1 MLPSKYAWLISH
13 LWDDSLRLGHWWGGG
28 QLFSTC
34 SGFKFSVVTHFISY
48 MYLHVSEWPCKLP
61 YRHVQYASQ
70 STLTGVHLSTPCW
83 TVHWHINRPC
93 LCPDGGPL
101 WQPSLSTRY
110 STLTRTRHVA
120 LQTMNVTC
128 LPWLYCNF
136 PISPIHTIHMRV
148 AKWYVQHF
156 TVQQSVTLFIVK
168 LLFHCQEWWTA
179 LACVCSTPQSCVSM
193 MQEW

>member
-70 STLTGVHLSTPCW
+70 STLTGVHLSTPRW
-83 TVHWHINRPC
+83 SVHWHSNRPC
-93 LCPDGGPL
+93 LCPDGSPL
-101 WQPSLSTRY
+101 WQPSPSTRY
-110 STLTRTRHVA
+110 SIPTKTCHV
-120 LQTMNVTC
+120 TPCYINNEC
-128 LPWLYCNF
+128 G
-136 PISPIHTIHMRV
+136 
-148 AKWYVQHF
+148 
-156 TVQQSVTLFIVK
+156 LF
-168 LLFHCQEWWTA
+168 A
-179 LACVCSTPQSCVSM
+179 LAIVFLVFHPFTAYTFVSESDHYSSL
-193 MQEW
+193 QCNGQLPC